1 MAPMIAENF
10 GSLLEPKLREV
21 FFEQYNLIPSRIP
34 QLFNVQASAKAV
46 ETDYGIGAF
55 AEFKEFTGAVDYD
68 DLNALWEVTYTH
80 KEFAKGFKVERK
92 LIEDNQYRIAFGR
105 AENLGQSAFR
115 KREADAVSVFANAFT
130 AGATAGYDAVALC
143 SASHPKSPTDASV
156 LGNTGTSALSRAT
169 IITTRN
175 LMREFTDDRGNRIY
189 INPDM
194 LIIPIE
200 LEDTAHRAI
209 QSTGVAGTADNDEN
223 MLRGRFQIFSWELLT
238 DANNWFLVDSQMM
251 RRFLMWFD
259 RIALEFGQ
267 ATEFD
272 TMLAKYRAY
281 MRYSYG
287 WADWR
292 WIYGHAVT

>member
-1 MAPMIAENF
+1 MVMISENF

-34 QLFNVQASAKAV
+34 QLFNVQSSTKAV

-55 AEFKEFTGAVDYD
+55 SEFKEFTGSIDYD
-68 DLNALWEVTYTH
+68 DLNALWEVTYTP

-92 LIEDNQYRIAFGR
+92 LIEDNQYRVAFGR

-143 SASHPKSPTDASV
+143 SATHDYSPSIGTHQS
-156 LGNTGTSALSRAT
+156 NTGTTALTRAS

-175 LMREFTDDRGNRIY
+175 LMREWTDDRGNRIY

-194 LIIPIE
+194 LIVPIE
-200 LEDTAHRAI
+200 LEDTAYRAI
-209 QSTGVAGTADNDEN
+209 QSAGVAGTGDNDEN

-238 DANNWFLVDSQMM
+238 DANNWFLVDSQLMK
-251 RRFLMWFD
+251 RSLMWFD
-259 RIALEFGQ
+259 RVPLEFGQ

-281 MRYSYG
+281 MRYSFG
-287 WADWR
+287 WSEWR
-292 WIYGHAVT
+292 FIYGQSVT